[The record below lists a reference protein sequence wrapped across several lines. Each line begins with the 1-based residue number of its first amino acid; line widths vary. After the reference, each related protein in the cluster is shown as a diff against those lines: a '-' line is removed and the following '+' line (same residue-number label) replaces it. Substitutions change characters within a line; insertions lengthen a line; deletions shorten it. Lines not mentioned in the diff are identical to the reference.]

1 MSVHVTLRIFSGLPG
16 SSLNEYAC
24 NNRASEQKCESNMA
38 DSQTQKSNFTRSQA
52 HPPLHHCR
60 PPLSICYHETYCYT
74 VSCVLQLRVNYLE
87 VVVNFIGCIVYL
99 WLMFTSLSLCNLCG
113 VICQVLCIF
122 VLLYILVLWINA
134 YFHFSRSS
142 IIVFLRNA
150 QSYSWSNFKIPSS
163 IHKSNRKENL
173 LCNQKYLWATFQ
185 GHL

>member
-1 MSVHVTLRIFSGLPG
+1 MHLITVLLNKSVRAIWLTHKHKRVTWPGVKPTHHYTTADLP
-16 SSLNEYAC
+16 L
-24 NNRASEQKCESNMA
+24 AS
-38 DSQTQKSNFTRSQA
+38 F
-52 HPPLHHCR
+52 
-60 PPLSICYHETYCYT
+60 CYHETYCYT
-74 VSCVLQLRVNYLE
+74 VSCVLQLHVNYLE
-87 VVVNFIGCIVYL
+87 VVVNFISCIVYL
-99 WLMFTSLSLCNLCG
+99 WLMFTCNLCG
-113 VICQVLCIF
+113 VICQVLYIF

-173 LCNQKYLWATFQ
+173 YCNQKYLWATFQ

>member
-16 SSLNEYAC
+16 SSLNEYAF

-87 VVVNFIGCIVYL
+87 VVVICISQAVCH
-99 WLMFTSLSLCNLCG
+99 F
-113 VICQVLCIF
+113 F
-122 VLLYILVLWINA
+122 VNI
-134 YFHFSRSS
+134 
-142 IIVFLRNA
+142 
-150 QSYSWSNFKIPSS
+150 
-163 IHKSNRKENL
+163 
-173 LCNQKYLWATFQ
+173 
-185 GHL
+185 